1 MIPRRGFL
9 TAMAA
14 GALAPAAFAHTLYP
28 QWVAYRRK
36 HLLIGCHRKDDR
48 TFELAQELVDGI
60 NHALPKAKA
69 RPARTPHPER
79 LASLIGTDQLELA
92 VLPRAEAH
100 EMRDG
105 AGRFKPYGRIDLTR
119 IADFGGYVL
128 VADAGF
134 PQRHAWMVS
143 SALAG
148 TELPKDPPAAP
159 SLRLHPGA
167 EARIAGIALEDLPAE

>member
-1 MIPRRGFL
+1 MIPRRYVL
-9 TAMAA
+9 TGLSA
-14 GALAPAAFAHTLYP
+14 GVLAPAAFAHTLYP

-48 TFELAQELVDGI
+48 TYELALELVDGI
-60 NHALPKAKA
+60 NHALPKASA

-92 VLPRAEAH
+92 VLPRPEAH
-100 EMRDG
+100 EMREG
-105 AGRFKPYGRIDLTR
+105 TGRFKPYGRIDLTR
-119 IADFGGYVL
+119 IADIGDYVL

-143 SALAG
+143 AALADADLAQ
-148 TELPKDPPAAP
+148 TAP
-159 SLRLHPGA
+159 SNPVLRLHPGA
-167 EARIAGIALEDLPAE
+167 EAQVAGVALEDVPTE